1 MSAIIAPPKT
11 SKPTTTSSPLT
22 KESKPPQPNIA
33 IAWPPAANFPN
44 HQEKDKIKKNSKSCL
59 EPTVVE
65 LLFKGVISPRKLMRW
80 KENHQ
85 DSSESPH
92 PMGKTGLGLPEPI
105 LDKLYDHNLVLPP
118 ELGLTQNELCQ
129 AIMDGVL
136 PK

>member
-1 MSAIIAPPKT
+1 
-11 SKPTTTSSPLT
+11 
-22 KESKPPQPNIA
+22 
-33 IAWPPAANFPN
+33 
-44 HQEKDKIKKNSKSCL
+44 
-59 EPTVVE
+59 
-65 LLFKGVISPRKLMRW
+65 MRW

-136 PK
+136 PKGFESLDQLQAIIEQATIR